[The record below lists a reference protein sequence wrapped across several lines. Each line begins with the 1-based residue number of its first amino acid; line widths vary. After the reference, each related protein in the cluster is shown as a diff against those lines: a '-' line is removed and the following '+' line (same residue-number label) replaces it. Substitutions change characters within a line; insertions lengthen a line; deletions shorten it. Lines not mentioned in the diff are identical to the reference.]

1 MRSITHCP
9 ACQTQFFVTEEQL
22 NKHGGK
28 VRCGQCM
35 HVFDAKAQF
44 VTASSESEATATD
57 SDSNAAPESPP
68 TVAELNAAEALP
80 PVHEKLTDTTQA
92 LSPAVSTS
100 ANLNTDYG
108 KPSYFDDAVSKTKL
122 LTKSTA
128 EKSRRWLWVTGSM
141 LLLTLAVMQSVY
153 FLRNQIAMHYPAAKP
168 FLLKACL
175 KMACTISLP
184 KQIEFIV
191 IDDSDMQE
199 DIQHPGVMLLSSNL
213 INKSPYNQAY
223 PSLELTLTD
232 TNDKPLLRRIFKP
245 AEYLAANT
253 NITDGFNAGEEMR
266 IKLAITTQDIAVS
279 GYRLFVTY

>member
-1 MRSITHCP
+1 
-9 ACQTQFFVTEEQL
+9 
-22 NKHGGK
+22 
-28 VRCGQCM
+28 
-35 HVFDAKAQF
+35 
-44 VTASSESEATATD
+44 
-57 SDSNAAPESPP
+57 
-68 TVAELNAAEALP
+68 
-80 PVHEKLTDTTQA
+80 
-92 LSPAVSTS
+92 
-100 ANLNTDYG
+100 
-108 KPSYFDDAVSKTKL
+108 
-122 LTKSTA
+122 
-128 EKSRRWLWVTGSM
+128 
-141 LLLTLAVMQSVY
+141 
-153 FLRNQIAMHYPAAKP
+153 
-168 FLLKACL
+168 
-175 KMACTISLP
+175 MACTISLP

>member
-22 NKHGGK
+22 NKHAGK

-44 VTASSESEATATD
+44 IAATSATD
-57 SDSNAAPESPP
+57 GNDSDAAPDTHLI
-68 TVAELNAAEALP
+68 TVEPVAPVLP
-80 PVHEKLTDTTQA
+80 PNHKKLTDTAQGPDSA
-92 LSPAVSTS
+92 ASSS
-100 ANLNTDYG
+100 ANSNVDYE

-122 LTKSTA
+122 LLTKTPA
-128 EKSRRWLWVTGSM
+128 GKSRRWMLAIGST
-141 LLLTLAVMQSVY
+141 LLLGLAIMQSVY
-153 FLRNQIAMHYPAAKP
+153 FLRNQIAMHYPATKP
-168 FLLKACL
+168 YLLNFCQQL
-175 KMACTISLP
+175 TCTISLP

-199 DIQHPGVMLLSSNL
+199 DEQHPGVMLLSSNL
-213 INKSPYNQAY
+213 INKSTYNQAY
-223 PSLELTLTD
+223 PNLELTLTD

-253 NITDGFNAGEEMR
+253 NIAIADGFKAGEEVR
-266 IKLAITTQDIAVS
+266 INLAITTQDIAVS